1 METDFFNMDF
11 SELFMNKHGEIIF
24 NNICDM
30 IKIETT
36 NQINNNYI
44 PIVFKLAFLEFF
56 ELPNESIIK
65 MMDKYYP
72 NNEIDF
78 NNLLSIHRNSINE
91 IKKLLKATNKKEK

>member
-11 SELFMNKHGEIIF
+11 SELFMNKHGKIIF

-30 IKIETT
+30 IKIETI
-36 NQINNNYI
+36 NQVNNNYI
-44 PIVFKLAFLEFF
+44 QIIFKLAFLEFF

-72 NNEIDF
+72 NANININELF
-78 NNLLSIHRNSINE
+78 TKHRNSINA
-91 IKKLLKATNKKEK
+91 IKEYLKTTNEKEK

>member
-11 SELFMNKHGEIIF
+11 SQLFMNKHGEKIF
-24 NNICDM
+24 NDICNM

-36 NQINNNYI
+36 TKINNDYI

-65 MMDKYYP
+65 LIEKYYS
-72 NNEIDF
+72 NNKLDF
-78 NNLLSIHRNSINE
+78 NNVLLTHRNSINK
-91 IKKLLKATNKKEK
+91 IKKYLKTTNEKEK